1 MDLHDV
7 TKGEGGAHKDE
18 RLSGSQLKEKLTK
31 TKFGILQEKAGVV
44 AIIEVAK
51 HVAER

>member
-1 MDLHDV
+1 MP
-7 TKGEGGAHKDE
+7 KGEGGAHEDE
-18 RLSGSQLKEKLTK
+18 RLARSQVEEKLTK

-51 HVAER
+51 HVAKR

>member
-1 MDLHDV
+1 MDLHEV
-7 TKGEGGAHKDE
+7 PKGEGGAHEDE
-18 RLSGSQLKEKLTK
+18 RLARSQVEEKLTK